1 MPMNVRSPMFARR
14 RQTKRLLQ
22 VARLMR
28 ELDAVAPRPASRRRN
43 RAVLAR
49 L

>member
-1 MPMNVRSPMFARR
+1 MFARR
-14 RQTKRLLQ
+14 RQTKKLMQ

-28 ELDAVAPRPASRRRN
+28 ELDAATQRPAVRRRN

>member
-1 MPMNVRSPMFARR
+1 LNVRSPMFARR
-14 RQTKRLLQ
+14 RQTKKLIQ

-28 ELDAVAPRPASRRRN
+28 ELDAVAPRSAARRRN
-43 RAVLAR
+43 RAMLAR

>member
-1 MPMNVRSPMFARR
+1 MFTRR
-14 RQTKRLLQ
+14 RQTKKLLQ

-28 ELDAVAPRPASRRRN
+28 ELDAVAQRPASRRRG

>member
-1 MPMNVRSPMFARR
+1 MFARR
-14 RQTKRLLQ
+14 RQTKKLLQ

-28 ELDAVAPRPASRRRN
+28 ELDAATQRPAVRRRRS

>member
-1 MPMNVRSPMFARR
+1 MFARR
-14 RQTKRLLQ
+14 RQTKKLMQ

-28 ELDAVAPRPASRRRN
+28 ELDAVAHRPAVRRRN
-43 RAVLAR
+43 RAQLAR

>member
-1 MPMNVRSPMFARR
+1 MNDRSPMFARR
-14 RQTKRLLQ
+14 RQTKKLIQ

-28 ELDAVAPRPASRRRN
+28 ELDAVAARPAPRRRS
-43 RAVLAR
+43 RALLAR

>member
-1 MPMNVRSPMFARR
+1 MFGRR
-14 RQTKRLLQ
+14 RQTKKLMQ

-28 ELDAVAPRPASRRRN
+28 ELDAVAHRPAVRRRRS

>member
-1 MPMNVRSPMFARR
+1 MNVKSPMFARR
-14 RQTKRLLQ
+14 RQTKKLMKI
-22 VARLMR
+22 ARLML
-28 ELDAVAPRPASRRRN
+28 ELDAVAPRAAGRRRRN